1 MKSKDLI
8 DTDKLKTAFHDRYG
22 SAPRLFR
29 APGRVNLMGDHTDYN
44 EGFVLPMAIDLET
57 VVAGAR
63 REDRRV
69 RVHSINRGE
78 QAEFDLDRPA
88 RPCRGIWLDY
98 VEGMARSLEAARQPL
113 SGADLLL
120 LSTVPE
126 GAGLSS
132 SAALEVAVGFALL
145 SLSGQPVEP
154 RALALSAQ
162 QAEHQYVGTK
172 SGIMDQLVAVAARR
186 GAAVLIDCRSLEIKH
201 VPIDLSRVAVIVCDT
216 KVKHELSSSNY
227 NARRAECEQAVELF
241 GKQLDG
247 VRSLRDVDLETLHQ
261 LADLLPDVLR
271 RRCRHVITENERTLD
286 MAEAFRAGDLQW
298 AGRLMFESHNSLRED
313 YEVSCFELD
322 QMVEAASHIDGVIG
336 ARMTGGGF
344 GGSTVNLVH
353 AESADEF
360 CQKIKK
366 SYLEAT
372 GIVPSVRPVYPGE
385 KASEIE

>member
-1 MKSKDLI
+1 
-8 DTDKLKTAFHDRYG
+8 
-22 SAPRLFR
+22 
-29 APGRVNLMGDHTDYN
+29 VNLMGDHTDYN

-63 REDRRV
+63 RDDRRV
-69 RVHSINRGE
+69 RVHSINRDQ
-78 QAEFDLDRPA
+78 QAEFDLDRPG

-98 VEGMARSLEAARQPL
+98 VEGIARSLEAAHKPL

-145 SLSGQPVEP
+145 SLSGQQVEP
-154 RALALSAQ
+154 LALALSAQ
-162 QAEHQYVGTK
+162 RAEHQYVGTK

-201 VPIDLSRVAVIVCDT
+201 IPIDLSRVSVIVCDT

-227 NARRAECEQAVELF
+227 NVRRAECERAVELL
-241 GKQLDG
+241 GKHLDG
-247 VRSLRDVDLETLHQ
+247 VRSLRDVEVEAFHQ
-261 LADLLPDVLR
+261 LEHLLPDVLR

-286 MAEAFRAGDLQW
+286 MAEAFSADDLKGAGQ
-298 AGRLMFESHNSLRED
+298 LMFKSHDSLRKD

-322 QMVEAASHIDGVIG
+322 QMVDAASRIDDIIG

-344 GGSTVNLVH
+344 GGSTVNLVQ

-360 CQKIKK
+360 CRKIKQA
-366 SYLEAT
+366 YLDAT
-372 GIVPSVRPVYPGE
+372 GIVPSVRAVYTGE
-385 KASEIE
+385 KASEIR